1 MAKMFTTPKRL
12 LALLCASA
20 LLAAMPLSVTM
31 DARTGV
37 VALGSAVALA
47 DNDGGH
53 DGNDGGHDGNDGGHD
68 GNDHGT
74 GGNGFD
80 DNGYYQG
87 GGPGS
92 ATAASAEIAAAR
104 AARVA
109 RATAPRHRPLL
120 RRPFDLPFDP
130 RYGKL
135 I

>member
-53 DGNDGGHDGNDGGHD
+53 DGND
-68 GNDHGT
+68 HGT

-87 GGPGS
+87 GTGFGNGS
-92 ATAASAEIAAAR
+92 IRGNCRGTGRTGGARNCAPAPTPAPAT
-104 AARVA
+104 
-109 RATAPRHRPLL
+109 
-120 RRPFDLPFDP
+120 F
-130 RYGKL
+130 
-135 I
+135 